1 VLGPYKG
8 KELGDILRECD
19 IYISASKYD
28 SCPMH
33 ILEGI
38 SCGLPILYL
47 DYPGG
52 VKDICEIADDK
63 IGESFKNIEEC
74 IQKVDIIRSNYEMYY
89 KNIVKNIDLYHS
101 KQCYADYTKLF
112 LSYKI

>member
-1 VLGPYKG
+1 
-8 KELGDILRECD
+8 
-19 IYISASKYD
+19 
-28 SCPMH
+28 MH

>member
-8 KELGDILRECD
+8 KELGDMLRECD

-47 DYPGG
+47 DHSGG
-52 VKDICEIADDK
+52 VKDICEMADDK
-63 IGESFKNIEEC
+63 IGEEFNNIEEC
-74 IQKVDIIRSNYEMYY
+74 IKKIDVIRSNYEMYY
-89 KNIVKNIDLYHS
+89 KNIVKNIDLYNS
-101 KQCYADYTKLF
+101 NKCYADYTKLF
-112 LSYKI
+112 LSLK